1 MIAAAARPGGM
12 WAWGMGLGWR
22 KAAWDW
28 GLGIGQG
35 RGRGRQSGRSTLGG
49 TLALALLLDSGSGSR
64 TGVVGLQWLRAS
76 IALRIANGDER

>member
-1 MIAAAARPGGM
+1 MGHGPGLEEGSM
-12 WAWGMGLGWR
+12 
-22 KAAWDW
+22 

-49 TLALALLLDSGSGSR
+49 TLALALALALLLDSGSGSR

-76 IALRIANGDER
+76 IALRIANGTNDDLLYRPPVQQ